1 MTRKNFDWV
10 DITTKV
16 ERICREVGAFQ
27 LLHWNQVKNTEIE
40 IKSANQLVSFVDQQS
55 EQKLIEGFTALI
67 PESTFIGEELSPENR
82 KLQEITWIIDPLDG
96 TTNFL
101 HGLPVF
107 SISVAL
113 FYQDEP
119 VVAVIH
125 CPALQETFTASIG
138 NGATLNGQKIQV
150 ANHTDLSN
158 TLLAT
163 GFPYYKFDQL
173 EGYLELLK
181 ECMQSTRGL
190 RRMGSAAIDLA
201 YVACGRFDAFFE
213 MNLSPWDIA
222 AGMLLVREAGGK
234 VTDFHGTNNVLFSN
248 QILATSHSIYG
259 DFSHVV
265 SKYLH

>member
-1 MTRKNFDWV
+1 MNIENFDWV
-10 DITTKV
+10 DITTNV

-27 LLHWNQVKNTEIE
+27 LLHWNQMSSADVE
-40 IKSANQLVSFVDQQS
+40 IKSANQLVSFVDQNS
-55 EQKLIEGFTALI
+55 EQKLIEAFQKLI
-67 PESTFIGEELSPENR
+67 PNSSIIGEESSPENR
-82 KLQEITWIIDPLDG
+82 KLEELTWVIDPLDG

-113 FYQDEP
+113 FYQNEP

-125 CPALQETFTASIG
+125 CPALNETFCASKG
-138 NGATLNGQKIQV
+138 NGATLNGQKIRV
-150 ANHTDLSN
+150 AEHAQLSD

-163 GFPYYKFDQL
+163 GFPYYKFNQL
-173 EGYLELLK
+173 NEYLELLK
-181 ECMQSTRGL
+181 ECMQTTRGL

-222 AGMLLVREAGGK
+222 AGILLVREAGGK
-234 VTDFHGTNNVLFSN
+234 VTDFQGQPDVLFHN
-248 QILATSHSIYG
+248 QILATSDAIYS
-259 DFSHVV
+259 DFSRVV

>member
-1 MTRKNFDWV
+1 MTNKNFDWV
-10 DITTKV
+10 DITTNV

-27 LLHWNQVKNTEIE
+27 LIHWNQVKSTEVE

-55 EQKLIEGFTALI
+55 EQKLIEAFQLLI
-67 PESTFIGEELSPENR
+67 PESTFIGEESSPENR
-82 KLQEITWIIDPLDG
+82 KLEKLTWVIDPLDG

-113 FYQDEP
+113 FYQNEP

-125 CPALQETFTASIG
+125 CPALNETFSASVG
-138 NGATLNGQKIQV
+138 KGATLNGDKIQV
-150 ANHTDLSN
+150 AQHEQLSD

-173 EGYLELLK
+173 DGYLELLK

-213 MNLSPWDIA
+213 MNLSPWDVA
-222 AGMLLVREAGGK
+222 AGILMVREAGGK
-234 VTDFHGTNNVLFSN
+234 VTDFRGTDNVLFNN
-248 QILATSHSIYG
+248 QILACSEVIYPE
-259 DFSHVV
+259 FRHVV

>member
-1 MTRKNFDWV
+1 MTNKNFDWV
-10 DITTKV
+10 DITTNV

-27 LLHWNQVKNTEIE
+27 LIHWNQVKSTEVE

-55 EQKLIEGFTALI
+55 EQKLIEAFQLLI
-67 PESTFIGEELSPENR
+67 PESTFIGEESSPENR
-82 KLQEITWIIDPLDG
+82 KLEKLTWVIDPLDG

-113 FYQDEP
+113 FYQNEP

-125 CPALQETFTASIG
+125 CPALNETFSASVG
-138 NGATLNGQKIQV
+138 KGATLNGDKIQV
-150 ANHTDLSN
+150 AQHEQLSD

-173 EGYLELLK
+173 DGYLELLK

-213 MNLSPWDIA
+213 MNLSPWDVA
-222 AGMLLVREAGGK
+222 AGILMVREAGGK
-234 VTDFHGTNNVLFSN
+234 VTDFRGTNNVLFNN
-248 QILATSHSIYG
+248 QILACSESIYH
-259 DFSHVV
+259 DFRDVV

>member
-1 MTRKNFDWV
+1 MTNKNFDWV
-10 DITTKV
+10 DIATNV

-27 LLHWNQVKNTEIE
+27 LIHWNQVKSSDVE

-55 EQKLIEGFTALI
+55 EQKLIEAFLQLI
-67 PESTFIGEELSPENR
+67 PESTIIGEESSPENR
-82 KLQEITWIIDPLDG
+82 KLDELTWVIDPLDG

-113 FYQDEP
+113 FYRNEP

-125 CPALQETFTASIG
+125 CPALKETFSASVG
-138 NGATLNGQKIQV
+138 AGATLNGERITV
-150 ANHTDLSN
+150 AQNSQLAD

-163 GFPYYKFDQL
+163 GFPYYKFNQL
-173 EGYLELLK
+173 NEYLELLK

-213 MNLSPWDIA
+213 MNLSPWDVA
-222 AGMLLVREAGGK
+222 AGILLVREAGGK
-234 VTDFHGTNNVLFSN
+234 VTDFHGTDNVLFNN
-248 QILATSHSIYG
+248 QILASSEVLHR
-259 DFSHVV
+259 DFSGMV

>member
-1 MTRKNFDWV
+1 MTNKNFDWV
-10 DITTKV
+10 DITTNV

-27 LLHWNQVKNTEIE
+27 LIHWNQVKSTEVE

-55 EQKLIEGFTALI
+55 EQKLIEAFQLLI
-67 PESTFIGEELSPENR
+67 PESTFIGEESSPENR
-82 KLQEITWIIDPLDG
+82 KLEKLTWVIDPLDG

-113 FYQDEP
+113 FYQNEP

-125 CPALQETFTASIG
+125 CPALNETFSASVG
-138 NGATLNGQKIQV
+138 KGATLNGDKIQV
-150 ANHTDLSN
+150 AQHEQLSD

-173 EGYLELLK
+173 DGYLELLK

-213 MNLSPWDIA
+213 MNLSPWDVA
-222 AGMLLVREAGGK
+222 AGILMVREAGGK
-234 VTDFHGTNNVLFSN
+234 VTDFRGTDNVLFNN
-248 QILATSHSIYG
+248 QILACSESIYH
-259 DFSHVV
+259 DFRDVV

>member
-1 MTRKNFDWV
+1 MTNKNFDWV
-10 DITTKV
+10 DITTNV

-27 LLHWNQVKNTEIE
+27 LIHWNQVKSSDVE

-55 EQKLIEGFTALI
+55 EQKLIESFLQLI
-67 PESTFIGEELSPENR
+67 PESTIIGEESSPENR
-82 KLQEITWIIDPLDG
+82 KLDELTWVIDPLDG

-113 FYQDEP
+113 FYRNEP

-125 CPALQETFTASIG
+125 CPALNETFRASV
-138 NGATLNGQKIQV
+138 GAGAMLNGQKISV
-150 ANHTDLSN
+150 AQHTQLAD

-163 GFPYYKFDQL
+163 GFPYYKFNQL
-173 EGYLELLK
+173 NEYLELLK
-181 ECMQSTRGL
+181 ECMQTTRGL

-213 MNLSPWDIA
+213 MNLSPWDVA
-222 AGMLLVREAGGK
+222 AGILLVREAGGK
-234 VTDFHGTNNVLFSN
+234 VTDFHGTDNVLFNN
-248 QILATSHSIYG
+248 QILASSEVLYR
-259 DFSHVV
+259 DFSAMV
-265 SKYLH
+265 SKYLY